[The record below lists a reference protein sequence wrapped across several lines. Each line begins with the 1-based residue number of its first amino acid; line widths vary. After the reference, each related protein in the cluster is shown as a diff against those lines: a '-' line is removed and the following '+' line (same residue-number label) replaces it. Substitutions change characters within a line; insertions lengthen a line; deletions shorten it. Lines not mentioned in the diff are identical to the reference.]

1 MSKTCYFQFE
11 SLPNELILQIFDYID
26 IRDIFYAFYD
36 LNSRLNQLIQPF
48 QNLRLII
55 SEKQNNRFDYFSS
68 YTDTLVI
75 KDDVCIDL
83 KSLINVRHVILY
95 CSYDG
100 ILTQIN
106 PENFPYLEYFSIS
119 NSLLMKNNVYK
130 CLFSKIF
137 DHLKYCNLCG
147 SISVQAK
154 QTKISFRFLK
164 MGGIDFDIYQTILSA
179 CPNLFYLKFRML
191 KSDNKSTMISRS
203 HVNLKQLIID
213 VEISGWPLNDKLIDR
228 FLALVPNIEQL
239 NIYSSNFISKIQE
252 SIIEYD
258 WLASI
263 ISNRLSFL
271 RILIFFFRLKW
282 SAVSNEL
289 KDRSI
294 LQQLETNFFN
304 SHRYRYQS
312 RFIIKTE

>member
-1 MSKTCYFQFE
+1 MNKEYQFQFE
-11 SLPNELILQIFDYID
+11 SLPNELIIQLFDYID
-26 IRDIFYAFYD
+26 IRDIFNAFYN

-55 SEKQNNRFDYFSS
+55 SEKQNNRLNYFSS
-68 YTDTLVI
+68 YTDTLII
-75 KDDVCIDL
+75 KDDIYINL

-119 NSLLMKNNVYK
+119 NSFLIKNNLYK
-130 CLFSKIF
+130 TLFSNVF
-137 DHLKYCNLCG
+137 NHLKYCNLCG
-147 SISVQAK
+147 SVSLQAK
-154 QTKISFRFLK
+154 QTKISIRFLK
-164 MGGIDFDIYQTILSA
+164 MGGIDFNIYQIILSS

-191 KSDNKSTMISRS
+191 KSDNKSTMHIRS

-213 VEISGWPLNDKLIDR
+213 VEISGWPCNDQLIDQ
-228 FLALVPNIEQL
+228 FLELVPNLEQL
-239 NIYSSNFISKIQE
+239 NVYSSNFISKIQE

-263 ISNRLSFL
+263 ISNRLLFL
-271 RILIFFFRLKW
+271 RILLFVFRLKW
-282 SAVSNEL
+282 SAMSNQL
-289 KDRSI
+289 KDRRI
-294 LQQLETNFFN
+294 LQQLETNFFKL
-304 SHRYRYQS
+304 HEPRYQA
-312 RFIIKTE
+312 RFVIKVQ